1 MVHERLGGVRM
12 RFSTRTNWNLVEN
25 ELAAAVRRRRST
37 GLAVID
43 LTVSNP
49 TRCGFRYDQGDVLG
63 CLEHPGALE
72 YDPDPLGMM
81 AARRAV
87 SDYYRDGGAKVDPEQ
102 ICLTTSTSEAYS
114 FLFRLLCN
122 AGDEVLAAGPSYPLF
137 DYLARLDDVELREYP
152 LFYDPNA
159 SVGTASSV
167 AEETKPDS
175 DRGLD
180 RGLGAGFGEGL
191 RASAATSLGGGLTA
205 AQGWWIDLHAL
216 KLAITDRTRAIL
228 VVHPNNPTGN
238 YVSAA
243 EREALEALC
252 VERGLVLIVDEVFL
266 DYSLDAAVPSFMTS
280 GTEAPG
286 CLTFVLSGL
295 SKICGLPQMKAS
307 WIAARGPGFLLQSAM
322 ERLEV
327 IADTYLSMNAPIQYA
342 LPGWLAGRARLQE
355 QVRERM
361 RSNLAFL
368 DRHLRGSCAGRLA
381 MQGGW
386 TVVLRVPRTVG
397 SQEFALAALERG
409 VLVQPG
415 DFYGMGDGRAI
426 LSLLTPPEQWEK
438 GLDLLPVD

>member
-1 MVHERLGGVRM
+1 VRERLGRVRM

-25 ELAAAVRRRRST
+25 ELATAVRRQRAA

-49 TRCGFRYDQGDVLG
+49 THCGFTYDQVDVLAS
-63 CLEHPGALE
+63 LQHPGALE
-72 YDPDPLGMM
+72 YDPDPLGMI

-87 SDYYRDGGAKVDPEQ
+87 SDYYRDCGAEVAPEQ
-102 ICLTTSTSEAYS
+102 VCLTTSTSEAYS

-122 AGDEVLAAGPSYPLF
+122 AGDEVLAAQPSYPLF
-137 DYLARLDDVELREYP
+137 DYIARLDDVELRQYP

-159 SVGTASSV
+159 AVRTVPPGAGE
-167 AEETKPDS
+167 AGLAPDLAPDQS
-175 DRGLD
+175 LNAGPDMGLD
-180 RGLGAGFGEGL
+180 AGL
-191 RASAATSLGGGLTA
+191 ATGLGGGLTA
-205 AQGWWIDLHAL
+205 GQGWSIDLHAL
-216 KLAITDRTRAIL
+216 RLAITNRTRAIL

-252 VERGLVLIVDEVFL
+252 VERGLALIVDEVFL
-266 DYSLDAAVPSFMTS
+266 DYSLDAKVPSFTTS
-280 GTEAPG
+280 RSGAPG

-295 SKICGLPQMKAS
+295 SKVCGLPQMKAS
-307 WIAARGPGFLLQSAM
+307 WIAARGPAFLLQGAM

-342 LPGWLAGRARLQE
+342 LPGWLAARERLQG
-355 QVRERM
+355 QVRRRM
-361 RSNLAFL
+361 QSNLALL
-368 DRHLRGSCAGRLA
+368 DRRLRGSCAQRLA

-386 TVVLRVPRTVG
+386 TAVLRVPRTVG
-397 SQEFALAALERG
+397 GKEFALAALECG

-438 GLDLLPVD
+438 GLNLLPVD